1 MYYYNYYFEYL
12 IIFASL
18 AIHETAHI
26 LAASL
31 QGGKFRTLR
40 IFPVGLN
47 AEIEADETERTG
59 DLVTDISGPL
69 VNILISAMGLIL
81 DLYFPKQPNNIRFIA
96 YINAC
101 LAIFNLIPVV
111 PLDGGRILQKLLVSK
126 LGFYKAYKVTRRIS
140 AGTLTLIMVVGIFQF
155 IGNVHNYSLVL
166 LGGYIYNY
174 LKHGGTEVSLMNIKN
189 LIYKRSR
196 FLRKGIYPGRELV
209 VLNSAKLSEILKNMD
224 FDRFHIIYV
233 LDKELKFVK
242 LFTEQDIIESLLKY
256 NSDITFDE
264 LINLRE

>member
-1 MYYYNYYFEYL
+1 
-12 IIFASL
+12 
-18 AIHETAHI
+18 
-26 LAASL
+26 
-31 QGGKFRTLR
+31 
-40 IFPVGLN
+40 
-47 AEIEADETERTG
+47 
-59 DLVTDISGPL
+59 
-69 VNILISAMGLIL
+69 
-81 DLYFPKQPNNIRFIA
+81 
-96 YINAC
+96 
-101 LAIFNLIPVV
+101 
-111 PLDGGRILQKLLVSK
+111 
-126 LGFYKAYKVTRRIS
+126 
-140 AGTLTLIMVVGIFQF
+140 
-155 IGNVHNYSLVL
+155 
-166 LGGYIYNY
+166 
-174 LKHGGTEVSLMNIKN
+174 MNIKN